1 MGSRGS
7 QLKGR
12 ERHKRAGKCYNR
24 EMNEEYR
31 RGGIQRPR
39 IFKEEVTFELAL
51 TGCTRWSR
59 WEQVLPAEGAA

>member
-1 MGSRGS
+1 
-7 QLKGR
+7 
-12 ERHKRAGKCYNR
+12 
-24 EMNEEYR
+24 MNEEYR
-31 RGGIQRPR
+31 GGGIQRPR